1 MNYLLDT
8 CVVSELVSKQPNQ
21 KVVAWVDSLES
32 EQVYLS
38 AITIGEITKGI
49 EKLPESERKRDLKV
63 WLDHELLPRF
73 QGRILPLGTDVLI
86 QWGTLLA
93 QLEAD
98 GNPMSAID
106 SLIAATVLT
115 YGITL
120 ITRNVADFEAT
131 GVKMF
136 NPWE

>member
-1 MNYLLDT
+1 VKYLIDT
-8 CVVSELVSKQPNQ
+8 CVISELISKQPNPN
-21 KVVAWVDSLES
+21 VVDWVDSLES

-38 AITIGEITKGI
+38 VITIGEITKGI
-49 EKLPESERKRDLKV
+49 EKLPESKRKRELKA
-63 WLDHELLPRF
+63 WLNHELLPRF
-73 QGRILPLGTDVLI
+73 HGRILPLGTDVLI

-93 QLEAD
+93 HLDAG
-98 GNPMSAID
+98 GNPMPAID

-120 ITRNVADFEAT
+120 VTRNVTDFEST
-131 GVKMF
+131 GVKMI

>member
-21 KVVAWVDSLES
+21 KVVAWIDSLES

-49 EKLPESERKRDLKV
+49 EKLPESKRKGDLKV
-63 WLDHELLPRF
+63 WLNHELLPRF

-93 QLEAD
+93 QLETD
-98 GNPMSAID
+98 GNPMPAID

-120 ITRNVADFEAT
+120 VTRNVADFEAT
-131 GVKMF
+131 GVNIF

>member
-21 KVVAWVDSLES
+21 KVVAWIDSLES

-49 EKLPESERKRDLKV
+49 EKLPESKRKGDLKV
-63 WLDHELLPRF
+63 WLNHELLPRF

-86 QWGTLLA
+86 QWGALLA
-93 QLEAD
+93 QLDAD
-98 GNPMSAID
+98 GNPMPAID

-120 ITRNVADFEAT
+120 VTRNVADFEAT
-131 GVKMF
+131 GVKTF

>member
-8 CVVSELVSKQPNQ
+8 CVISELVSKQPNQ
-21 KVVAWVDSLES
+21 IVVAWVDSLES

-63 WLDHELLPRF
+63 WLNHELLPRF
-73 QGRILPLGTDVLI
+73 QGKILPLGTDVFI
-86 QWGTLLA
+86 QWGRLLA

-98 GNPMSAID
+98 GNPMPAID
-106 SLIAATVLT
+106 SLIAATALT
-115 YGITL
+115 YGIAL
-120 ITRNVADFEAT
+120 VTRNVADFDST
-131 GVKMF
+131 GIEII
-136 NPWE
+136 NPWG

>member
-1 MNYLLDT
+1 VNYLLDT

-21 KVVAWVDSLES
+21 KVVAWIDSLES

-49 EKLPESERKRDLKV
+49 EKLPESKRKRDLKV
-63 WLDHELLPRF
+63 WLNHELLPRF

-86 QWGTLLA
+86 RWGTLLA
-93 QLEAD
+93 QLETD
-98 GNPMSAID
+98 GNPMPAID

-120 ITRNVADFEAT
+120 VTRNVADFEAT
-131 GVKMF
+131 GVKIF